1 MSDNRISVSGVTA
14 VGNEQLLMAMPF
26 IERALTLRRAIEEEI
41 ALLKTPDPDEVDWLT
56 VMGTAAMVMLP
67 VWLSER
73 RLNPKKGAT
82 NTISPREF
90 ARHVVRAFPRADK
103 STREEQEQGVEAC
116 KVSLAER
123 ASQMCEY
130 DPDYYK
136 E

>member
-1 MSDNRISVSGVTA
+1 MSDNRISVSGVTT
-14 VGNEQLLMAMPF
+14 VGNENLLMAMPF

-41 ALLKTPDPDEVDWLT
+41 ALLKTPDLDEVDWLT

-82 NTISPREF
+82 NTITPQEF
-90 ARHVVRAFPRADK
+90 AEHVVRAFPGG
-103 STREEQEQGVEAC
+103 SNSSQEEQEQGVEAC
-116 KVSLAER
+116 KVSLTER

-130 DPDYYK
+130 DPDFYK